1 MSCLNL
7 SLGLPPAK
15 KAWQNFTSKLLHKP
29 HKSMALKKPKYP
41 SKSSNFFEQR
51 DQSSS
56 RRFFFRPS
64 KYALPFKRRRSRFLS
79 HKKTAPVYIDKLFR
93 EPVADELVEQCP
105 PSAKTMKF
113 LDNHQAVIVSTE
125 AEASRPED
133 GKGDERAIAADD
145 MWESLGFAS
154 PQMRGIDERAE
165 QFITSFRSEMEVQ
178 EMIARRLFI
187 LGHSE

>member
-64 KYALPFKRRRSRFLS
+64 KYALPFKRL
-79 HKKTAPVYIDKLFR
+79 
-93 EPVADELVEQCP
+93 
-105 PSAKTMKF
+105 SAKCQDYEVLGQPPGGDSIK
-113 LDNHQAVIVSTE
+113 E

-178 EMIARRLFI
+178 EMIARGLFI
-187 LGHSE
+187 PGHSE